1 MFRNYL
7 KTAFRNLSRQKIY
20 TLINIFGLAIGLAT
34 CMMIMLYVVH
44 ELSYDKFF
52 KDHDRIY
59 RMAVKANI
67 SGDFLDVAV
76 TANPMGEALVR
87 EYPEVVSRSRIMP
100 SNQAVFFTIDE
111 KSFYTEGL
119 YYVDSTFLD
128 LFSYNILMGDP
139 ASVLDEPHSIVL
151 TRDLASKY
159 FFNEDPIGQM
169 IKMNDRINLKVTAV
183 IENPPG
189 NSHFDFSCLVSYS
202 TLLHEWGREL
212 FEDWGSL
219 SIYTYLLLAENSHP
233 DSLEAK
239 FDDFIYRNMEELAET
254 DNITFEPYLQKL
266 SSIHLHSNLMAEIGP
281 NSDIVYI
288 YIFGAI
294 AFFALIIACI
304 NFMNLATARSAGR
317 AREVGMRKVCGAR
330 RKQIITQ
337 FLGESMLL
345 AILAMILALI
355 FVELSL
361 PVFNNLTGLELGF
374 ATLFTPY
381 MIIGL
386 IILLFIIGILAGS
399 YPAFYMSSF
408 KPIAVIKGSF
418 TRSGKSKF
426 HLRNIL
432 VVFQFSISI
441 ILIICTGI
449 VYLQMEYLQ
458 TKRLGFE
465 KENIVIIPLRSERLR
480 DKIKVFDHE
489 LTGLPSVKS
498 VSFSSGI
505 PGRSLNGTGYI
516 PEGGD
521 RDAPWIIYNMDCDFG
536 FVETMGMR
544 LIYGRDFDPG
554 NATDTNRILINRTL
568 MNKLG
573 WEEPIGKSMLSFG
586 QDTTFPH
593 EIIGVVEDFHFKSLH
608 EAVEPALIMMN
619 TNDPNYMIIKLNP
632 GDPGKAIERIQSKW
646 EDLELSFT
654 FDYFMLDSQFEELYG
669 SEKAMGRLFMYFAL
683 IAIFIA
689 CLGLLGLASY
699 TAEQRTKEIGIRK
712 VLGSSVGNI
721 IFMLTLEFTK
731 WVLIANII
739 AWPAAWIMMDAWLEN
754 FAFTITW
761 TEFFWILPLATII
774 SFLIALLTVASQALR
789 AALTDPVKALK
800 YE

>member
-1 MFRNYL
+1 MIRNYL
-7 KTAFRNLSRQKIY
+7 KTAFRNLSRQKAY
-20 TLINIFGLAIGLAT
+20 TLINITGLAIGLAT

-52 KDHDRIY
+52 KDHDHVY
-59 RMAVKANI
+59 RVAVKATI

-76 TANPMGEALVR
+76 TSNPMGEALVR
-87 EYPEVVSRSRIMP
+87 EYPEVISCSRIMP
-100 SNQAVFFTIDE
+100 SNQAVFFTINE
-111 KSFYTEGL
+111 KSFYNEGL
-119 YYVDSTFLD
+119 YYVDSTFFD
-128 LFSYNILMGDP
+128 IFSYNILQGDL
-139 ASVLDEPHSIVL
+139 ATALDEPYSIVL
-151 TRDLASKY
+151 TSKLASKY
-159 FFNEDPIGQM
+159 FFNEEPIGQV
-169 IKMNDRINLKVTAV
+169 IKMNDRVNLKVIAV

-202 TLLHEWGREL
+202 TLLREWGRER

-219 SIYTYLLLAENSHP
+219 SIYTYLLLSENSNP

-239 FDDFIYRNMEELAET
+239 LDDFIYRNMEELAET
-254 DNITFEPYLQKL
+254 DNITFEPYLQRL
-266 SSIHLHSNLMAEIGP
+266 SSIHLHSNLMAELGP
-281 NSDIVYI
+281 NSDIGYI

-304 NFMNLATARSAGR
+304 NFMNLATARSASR
-317 AREVGMRKVCGAR
+317 AREVGMRKVCGAQ
-330 RKQIITQ
+330 RKQIIIQ

-345 AILAMILALI
+345 AILAMVLALI
-355 FVELSL
+355 FVELAL
-361 PVFNNLTGLELGF
+361 PLFNSLTGLELGF
-374 ATLFTPY
+374 TTLFTPY

-386 IILLFIIGILAGS
+386 IVLLLIVGVLAGS

-408 KPIAVIKGSF
+408 KPITVIKGSF
-418 TRSGKSKF
+418 TRSGKSKP

-449 VYLQMEYLQ
+449 VFLQMEYLQ
-458 TKRLGFE
+458 HKQLGFE
-465 KENIVIIPLRSERLR
+465 KENVLIIPLRSERLR
-480 DKIKVFDHE
+480 DKIKVFDLE
-489 LTGLPSVKS
+489 LTGLPGVNSI
-498 VSFSSGI
+498 SFSSGI
-505 PGRSLNGTGYI
+505 PGRSLNGTAYI
-516 PEGGD
+516 PEEGD
-521 RDAPWIIYNMDCDFG
+521 RKAPWIIYNLDCDFG
-536 FVETMGMR
+536 FVETMGMK

-554 NATDTNRILINRTL
+554 NATDTNSILINKTL

-586 QDTTFPH
+586 QDTSVTH

-608 EAVEPALIMMN
+608 EAVEPALVMMN
-619 TNDPNYMIIKLNP
+619 TDDPNFMIIRLNP
-632 GDPGKAIERIQSKW
+632 GDPGKAIERIQSRW

-669 SEKAMGRLFMYFAL
+669 SEKVMGRLFMYFAL

-721 IFMLTLEFTK
+721 IFRLTIEFTR

-739 AWPAAWIMMDAWLEN
+739 AWPAAWILMDVWLEN

-761 TEFFWILPLATII
+761 AEFFWVLPFATII

-789 AALTDPVKALK
+789 AAMADPVKALK